1 MKIIELL
8 TVSEDAAGV
17 GRITRQNMTKD
28 VGPNEVAKQAAK
40 WGNKVTR
47 DGRPPLLR
55 PNTSNALNNLAKS

>member
-1 MKIIELL
+1 MKIQEIL
-8 TVSEDAAGV
+8 TVKEDAAGV

-40 WGNKVTR
+40 FGNKVSK

-55 PNTSNALNNLAKS
+55 K